1 MSITIRSAQTVGNG
15 VKLRGNNTQ
24 YVTPDDPL
32 DRLFELDAAD
42 QYVQGTT
49 LLDISGYGRHATI
62 HGDPAWDSEAGGC
75 FIFDATPSKYI
86 EVNGSDSGWGL
97 AGAPA
102 QASFSVWAKISPS
115 GYYQHI
121 AGWRGGLSFWFLI
134 LNDGSTTE
142 ARVDNG
148 SVYDININY
157 TTYFNTWKYITLVA
171 DAANSCTKLYINS
184 IEVGNTTGLSGNF
197 SSAGNNFTLGCDLG
211 NSFAMNGKIGG
222 AIAYAQALTQEQVT
236 AEFNRTKSRYGV

>member
-1 MSITIRSAQTVGNG
+1 MSITIRSAQTIGNG
-15 VKLRGNNTQ
+15 VTMRGNNTQ
-24 YVTPDDPL
+24 YVEPPPTLPL
-32 DRLFELDAAD
+32 LFELDASIYAS
-42 QYVQGTT
+42 GTT
-49 LLDISGYGRHATI
+49 LLDISGNDHHATI
-62 HGDPAWDSEAGGC
+62 AGSPAWDSEAGGC
-75 FIFDATPSKYI
+75 FIFDGNASKHI
-86 EVNGSDSGWGL
+86 TIPGSEGGWGL
-97 AGAPA
+97 AGTAPNA
-102 QASFSVWAKISPS
+102 TFSVWAKISPS
-115 GYYQHI
+115 GYYQHV

-197 SSAGNNFTLGCDLG
+197 SSASNNFTLGCDLG
-211 NSFAMNGKIGG
+211 NNFAMNGKIGG